1 MLNPS
6 KNAHSLDPRQGGREL
21 VFSTIRARERVAR
34 IDIAQETKISAA
46 TVTSI
51 TAELIAEGLVEET
64 PRDPSAG
71 ELKRGRPR
79 VDLKVRGAS
88 HIVAGLKF
96 SNNKVTV
103 AILDFVGNPI
113 GEYERRMPTSQFDIE
128 GLASFT
134 KDVLETATQSCGLQI
149 SDLSGVG
156 VGLAGIIDA
165 PKGFVHWSPQLKN
178 RNVDLRSLLT
188 KTLDLPVF
196 IDNDANLVAMAE
208 QWFGYGR
215 NISDFIVVTIEHG
228 VGMGI
233 VIDGKIYRGTR
244 GCGAEFGHTK
254 VQLDGALCRCGQRG
268 CLEAYLADYALLRE
282 ANIANTLDEEET
294 SEEKLVALFREAK
307 AGDETAK
314 LIFQQA
320 GSMFAMGLA
329 NIVNIFDPALI
340 ILSGERMQFE
350 YLYEDEVI
358 EQMRQL
364 VVQVD
369 MPAPEVRI
377 HTWGDL
383 MWARGAAAYAM
394 EGVTKIALKRISGHA
409 T

>member
-1 MLNPS
+1 MRPTKPVHL
-6 KNAHSLDPRQGGREL
+6 LDQRQGGRRL

-34 IDIAQETKISAA
+34 IDIAEETKISAA

-51 TAELIAEGLVEET
+51 TAELISEGLIEET
-64 PRDPSAG
+64 PRDPDSAG
-71 ELKRGRPR
+71 LKRGRPR
-79 VDLKVRGAS
+79 VDLKVRGSS
-88 HIVAGLKF
+88 HIVAGMKF

-103 AILDFVGNPI
+103 AILDFVGSPV
-113 GEYERRMPTSQFDIE
+113 GDYERRLPSSRFETADFV
-128 GLASFT
+128 AFT
-134 KDVLETATQSCGLQI
+134 KEVLDEATQSCGLQI

-156 VGLAGIIDA
+156 IGLAGIVDA
-165 PKGFVHWSPQLKN
+165 PRGFVHWSPQLTD
-178 RNVDLRSLLT
+178 RNVDLRAALGTQISLPIFL
-188 KTLDLPVF
+188 
-196 IDNDANLVAMAE
+196 DNDANLVAMAE
-208 QWFGYGR
+208 QWFGLGR
-215 NISDFIVVTIEHG
+215 NVSDFIVVTIEHG

-233 VIDGKIYRGTR
+233 VIDNQIYRGTR

-282 ANIANTLDEEET
+282 ANIAYSASDEET
-294 SEEKLVALFREAK
+294 SEEKLMALFREAK
-307 AGDETAK
+307 AGNETAK
-314 LIFQQA
+314 SIFNRA
-320 GSMFAMGLA
+320 GRMFAMGLA
-329 NIVNIFDPALI
+329 NLVNIFDPALI

-358 EQMRQL
+358 EQMRRS

-369 MPAPEVRI
+369 MSPPEVRI

-394 EGVTKIALKRISGHA
+394 EGVTEIALERIAGHA
-409 T
+409 A